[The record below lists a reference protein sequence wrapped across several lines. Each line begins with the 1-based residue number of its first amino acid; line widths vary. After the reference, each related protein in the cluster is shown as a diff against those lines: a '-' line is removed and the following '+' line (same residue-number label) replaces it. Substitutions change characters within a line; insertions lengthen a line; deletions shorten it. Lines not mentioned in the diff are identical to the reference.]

1 MANFDMCKQKRCS
14 LAQDCRRQTDKKS
27 EFGQVYGIFAQ
38 NSAGQCMGFKENGE
52 FESVRDTT
60 ANRFTK
66 S

>member
-27 EFGQVYGIFAQ
+27 EFGQSYGLYSQ
-38 NSAGQCMGFKENGE
+38 DENGKCMGFKQDGQP
-52 FESVRDTT
+52 ESVRDTT

-66 S
+66 T